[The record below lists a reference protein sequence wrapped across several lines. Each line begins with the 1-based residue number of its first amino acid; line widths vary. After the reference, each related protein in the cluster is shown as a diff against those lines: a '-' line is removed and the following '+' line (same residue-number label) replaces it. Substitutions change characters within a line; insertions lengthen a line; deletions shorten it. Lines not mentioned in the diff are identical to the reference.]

1 MQTTTQQTTVSQTT
15 VSQTTGH
22 RTIPATRTPAEV
34 AGTGPDLVGYQLVH
48 AAMLRDVQRFADLAD
63 RIAAGAT
70 DVSRDRAHAI
80 RDYLRLLF
88 TAITHH
94 HEGEDALV
102 WPVIADRVA
111 DPAAM
116 AQLTVDHQQLDPLFD
131 EVLIAAERLTVD
143 PASRLAADELA
154 GWMRRL
160 ASGLD
165 AHIALEEQIVF
176 PVLRER
182 IPVAEYEQMEAQ
194 VRKDGSLADLTF
206 VVPWMAA
213 VATEDQRERALAKAG
228 RPFRVLL
235 ALTRRG
241 YARRERAVFGR

>member
-1 MQTTTQQTTVSQTT
+1 MQNTTLQT
-15 VSQTTGH
+15 
-22 RTIPATRTPAEV
+22 TIPATRTPVEV
-34 AGTGPDLVGYQLVH
+34 PSAGPDLVGYQLVH
-48 AAMLRDVQRFADLAD
+48 TAMLRDVQRFADLAE

-80 RDYLRLLF
+80 RDYLRQLF
-88 TAITHH
+88 TAIAHH
-94 HEGEDALV
+94 HEGEDAIV

-111 DPAAM
+111 DQAAM
-116 AQLTVDHQQLDPLFD
+116 TRLTVDHQQLDPLFD

-143 PASRLAADELA
+143 PTSRLAADELA

-160 ASGLD
+160 ATGLD

-176 PVLRER
+176 PVLREQV
-182 IPVAEYEQMEAQ
+182 PMDEYERMEELI
-194 VRKDGSLADLTF
+194 RKDGSLADMAF

-213 VATEDQRERALAKAG
+213 VATDEQRERALAKAG

-235 ALTRRG
+235 AVTRRG
-241 YARRERAVFGR
+241 YARRERAVFGRGPHA

>member
-1 MQTTTQQTTVSQTT
+1 MQDTTLQ
-15 VSQTTGH
+15 
-22 RTIPATRTPAEV
+22 TIPATRTPVEV
-34 AGTGPDLVGYQLVH
+34 PGTGPDLVGYQLVH
-48 AAMLRDVQRFADLAD
+48 AAMLRDVQRLADLAE

-80 RDYLRLLF
+80 RDYLRQVF

-94 HEGEDALV
+94 HEGEDAIV
-102 WPVIADRVA
+102 WPVITDRVA
-111 DPAAM
+111 DPVAM

-154 GWMRRL
+154 GWLRRL
-160 ASGLD
+160 ATGLD
-165 AHIALEEQIVF
+165 AHIALEERIVF
-176 PVLRER
+176 PVLREV
-182 IPVAEYEQMEAQ
+182 PVAEYERMEARI
-194 VRKDGSLADLTF
+194 RKEGSLADLAF

-213 VATEDQRERALAKAG
+213 VATDDQRERALTKAG

-241 YARRERAVFGR
+241 YARRERAVFGRGK

>member
-1 MQTTTQQTTVSQTT
+1 MQNTTLS
-15 VSQTTGH
+15 
-22 RTIPATRTPAEV
+22 TIPATRTPVEISGA
-34 AGTGPDLVGYQLVH
+34 GPDLVSYQLVH
-48 AAMLRDVQRFADLAD
+48 AAMLRDVQRLADLAD

-88 TAITHH
+88 AAITHH
-94 HEGEDALV
+94 HEGEDAIV

-111 DPAAM
+111 NAVAM

-131 EVLIAAERLTVD
+131 EALIAAERLTVD

-160 ASGLD
+160 ATGLD
-165 AHIALEEQIVF
+165 AHIALEEQLIF
-176 PVLRER
+176 PVLREQ
-182 IPVAEYEQMEAQ
+182 VSLTEYEQMEQ
-194 VRKDGSLADLTF
+194 RIRKASSLTDMMF

-213 VATEDQRERALAKAG
+213 VASADQRERALSKAG

-235 ALTRRG
+235 AVTRRG
-241 YARRERAVFGR
+241 YARRERAVFGH

>member
-1 MQTTTQQTTVSQTT
+1 MQSTDLPNTDLPNTDLP
-15 VSQTTGH
+15 
-22 RTIPATRTPAEV
+22 TIPGARTAVDQV
-34 AGTGPDLVGYQLVH
+34 ATGPDLVGYQLVH
-48 AAMLRDVQRFADLAD
+48 AAMLRDVQRLADLAE
-63 RIAAGAT
+63 RMAAGAT
-70 DVSRDRAHAI
+70 DVTRDRAHAV

-94 HEGEDALV
+94 HEGEDAIV

-131 EVLIAAERLTVD
+131 QVLIAADRLTVD
-143 PASRLAADELA
+143 PSSRLAADELA
-154 GWMRRL
+154 GWLRRL
-160 ASGLD
+160 ATGLD
-165 AHIALEEQIVF
+165 AHIDVEERIIF
-176 PVLRER
+176 PVLREQV
-182 IPVAEYEQMEAQ
+182 PLEEYERMEQ
-194 VRKDGSLADLTF
+194 RIRKNGSLADLAF

-213 VATEDQRERALAKAG
+213 VATPDQRERALAKAG

-235 ALTRRG
+235 AVTRRG